1 MSSRVLPTHFY
12 QGDDV
17 VKISRKLLGKV
28 LCTKING
35 KFTSGIITET
45 EAYAGRNDKA
55 CHANNGRRTERTEI
69 MYHAGG
75 VCYIYLCYGIHHLFN
90 VVTNVKGQADAV
102 LIRAIKPV
110 DGIEAM
116 LMRRK
121 ADHSSPQ
128 LTAGPGRLSE
138 ALGITKNYY
147 GTNLT
152 GNTIWIED
160 RDTSISERQIQATPR
175 VGVAYAGKHAE
186 RPWRFLIKDSSWV
199 S

>member
-1 MSSRVLPTHFY
+1 MSSCVLPTDFY

-17 VKISRKLLGKV
+17 VEISRRLLGKV

-55 CHANNGRRTERTEI
+55 CHANNGKRTKRTEI
-69 MYHAGG
+69 MYHTGG

-110 DGIEAM
+110 DGVEKMLKRRNIE
-116 LMRRK
+116 R
-121 ADHSSPQ
+121 SSPY
-128 LTAGPGRLSE
+128 LTAGPGRLTE

-147 GTNLT
+147 GTSLA
-152 GNTIWIED
+152 GDTIWIED
-160 RDTSISERQIQATPR
+160 RDISLSEKQIQATPR
-175 VGVAYAGKHAE
+175 VGVGYAGEHAQ